1 MKTKI
6 RPIVIGTLSVF
17 AVVACLALVVP
28 TQSADANNVAAVATS
43 IELTTEE
50 TTTVTS
56 TTETETTT
64 VTEASTEETT
74 VAAPQTEATVGQ
86 TNATYSAPQTEA
98 YVSPAPQTEAY
109 VAPAP
114 QARYNQV
121 EFLGYYFNVGPVLA
135 SNIYDSAGVRA
146 LANYIDSGGI
156 GAMGSALNVYD
167 GTGTYIAGHNPGV
180 MSLFANNLNYGS
192 IVTVHDINGN
202 ARQYQ
207 ATTLATTPINNTG
220 SASNTSTPNGSA
232 IALMNS
238 MSGRESLVIQFC
250 IGSTMYLWRLD
261 AL

>member
-1 MKTKI
+1 MKTKV

-28 TQSADANNVAAVATS
+28 TQSADANNVAAIATS

-74 VAAPQTEATVGQ
+74 VAAPRTEAAVEQ
-86 TNATYSAPQTEA
+86 TYATNSAPQTEA
-98 YVSPAPQTEAY
+98 YVAPAPQTEAY
-109 VAPAP
+109 VAPTP

-192 IVTVHDINGN
+192 VVTVHDINGN
-202 ARQYQ
+202 ARQYR

-220 SASNTSTPNGSA
+220 SSSNTSTPNGAA

>member
-1 MKTKI
+1 MKTKV

-17 AVVACLALVVP
+17 AVVACLALAVP
-28 TQSADANNVAAVATS
+28 TQSADANNAVADATS

-64 VTEASTEETT
+64 VTETLTEETT
-74 VAAPQTEATVGQ
+74 VAAPQTEAPVEQ
-86 TNATYSAPQTEA
+86 AQSNATYSTPQTEA
-98 YVSPAPQTEAY
+98 YVAPQTEAY

-156 GAMGSALNVYD
+156 GAMGAPLNVYD

-192 IVTVHDINGN
+192 VVTVHDGNGN
-202 ARQYQ
+202 ARQYS

-220 SASNTSTPNGSA
+220 GASNTSTPNGSA

-238 MSGRESLVIQFC
+238 MNGRESLVIQFC

>member
-1 MKTKI
+1 MKTKV
-6 RPIVIGTLSVF
+6 RPIAIGTLSVF
-17 AVVACLALVVP
+17 AVVACLALAVP
-28 TQSADANNVAAVATS
+28 TQSADANNAAADATS

-64 VTEASTEETT
+64 VTETSTEETT
-74 VAAPQTEATVGQ
+74 VAAPQTEAPVEQ
-86 TNATYSAPQTEA
+86 AQSNATYSTPQTEA
-98 YVSPAPQTEAY
+98 YVAPQTEAY

-135 SNIYDSAGVRA
+135 SNIYDASGVRA

-156 GAMGSALNVYD
+156 GAMGAPLNVYD

-192 IVTVHDINGN
+192 VVTVHDGNGN
-202 ARQYQ
+202 ARQYS

-238 MSGRESLVIQFC
+238 MNGRESLVIQFC

>member
-1 MKTKI
+1 MKTKV
-6 RPIVIGTLSVF
+6 RPMVIGTLSVF
-17 AVVACLALVVP
+17 AVVACLALAVP
-28 TQSADANNVAAVATS
+28 TQSADANNAAADATS

-64 VTEASTEETT
+64 VTETSTEETT
-74 VAAPQTEATVGQ
+74 VAAPQTEAPVEQAQ
-86 TNATYSAPQTEA
+86 TNATYSTPQTEA
-98 YVSPAPQTEAY
+98 YVAPQTEAY

-135 SNIYDSAGVRA
+135 RNIYDSAGVRA

-156 GAMGSALNVYD
+156 GAMGAPLNVYD

-192 IVTVHDINGN
+192 VVTVHDGNGN
-202 ARQYQ
+202 ARQYS

-220 SASNTSTPNGSA
+220 GASNTSTPNGSA

-238 MSGRESLVIQFC
+238 MNGRESLVIQFC

>member
-1 MKTKI
+1 MKPTNIKPTPMKTKI

-64 VTEASTEETT
+64 VTEALTEETT

-86 TNATYSAPQTEA
+86 TNAAYSAPQTEA
-98 YVSPAPQTEAY
+98 HVAPAPQTEAY

-180 MSLFANNLNYGS
+180 
-192 IVTVHDINGN
+192 I
-202 ARQYQ
+202 QYQ

-220 SASNTSTPNGSA
+220 GASNTSTPNGSA

>member
-6 RPIVIGTLSVF
+6 RPIIIGALSTF
-17 AVVACLALVVP
+17 AVVACLALLVP
-28 TQSADANNVAAVATS
+28 TQSADANNTTAIATG

-74 VAAPQTEATVGQ
+74 VAAPQTEATVEQ
-86 TNATYSAPQTEA
+86 TQASYS
-98 YVSPAPQTEAY
+98 APQTEAY

-135 SNIYDSAGVRA
+135 SNIYDSAGVKA

-156 GAMGSALNVYD
+156 GAMGSPLNVYCRTQPWRYGLIRKQPKLRFD
-167 GTGTYIAGHNPGV
+167 CNCTRRQWKCASIP
-180 MSLFANNLNYGS
+180 SNNIG
-192 IVTVHDINGN
+192 
-202 ARQYQ
+202 
-207 ATTLATTPINNTG
+207 NNT
-220 SASNTSTPNGSA
+220 N
-232 IALMNS
+232 
-238 MSGRESLVIQFC
+238 Q
-250 IGSTMYLWRLD
+250 
-261 AL
+261 

>member
-6 RPIVIGTLSVF
+6 RPIIIGALSTF
-17 AVVACLALVVP
+17 AVVACLALLVP
-28 TQSADANNVAAVATS
+28 TQSADANNTTAIATG

-74 VAAPQTEATVGQ
+74 VAAPQTEATVEQ
-86 TNATYSAPQTEA
+86 TQASYS
-98 YVSPAPQTEAY
+98 APQTEAY

-135 SNIYDSAGVRA
+135 SNIYDSAGVKA

-156 GAMGSALNVYD
+156 GAMGSPLNVYD

-180 MSLFANNLNYGS
+180 MGLFASNLNYGS
-192 IVTVHDINGN
+192 IVTVHDGNGN

-220 SASNTSTPNGSA
+220 SASNTSTPNGAA

-261 AL
+261 AI